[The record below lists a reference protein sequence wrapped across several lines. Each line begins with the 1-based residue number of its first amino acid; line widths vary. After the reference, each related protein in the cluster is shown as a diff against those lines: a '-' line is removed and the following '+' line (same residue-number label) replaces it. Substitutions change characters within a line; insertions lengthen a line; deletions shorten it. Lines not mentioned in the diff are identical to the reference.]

1 MTMMTKKLFLLCA
14 AFCITITTFSQKNDF
29 GIYYCVGGEIKLVRK
44 LELDIVANLRT
55 LDNASRIS
63 QIFVEPGLTYKL
75 SKFLSVGA
83 GYRFTS
89 FYEDDDTFHPRHR
102 WYSDIKAKF
111 PAGEFKISAR
121 IRFQQSF
128 KTYFEDESD
137 KDPYDELRFRLKTL
151 YNITSFPV
159 NPYLAAEL
167 YMPVLQDHEKTID
180 TRKFMAGAEYNI
192 SKKHSVE
199 LEYMYQH
206 DFLPKEKS
214 RNILSVNYNFK
225 F

>member
-1 MTMMTKKLFLLCA
+1 MMMMTKKILLLCA
-14 AFCITITTFSQKNDF
+14 AFSVATAAFSQKNDF
-29 GIYYCVGGEIKLVRK
+29 GIYYGIGGEVKLVRK

-55 LDNASRIS
+55 LDNASEIR

-75 SKFLSVGA
+75 SKFFSVGA

-89 FYEDDDTFHPRHR
+89 FYEDDESFHPRHR
-102 WYSDIKAKF
+102 WYSDLKGKL
-111 PAGEFKISAR
+111 PAGDFEITAR

-151 YNITSFPV
+151 YNIPSFPV
-159 NPYLAAEL
+159 NPYIAGEI
-167 YMPVLQDHEKTID
+167 YMPVSQDYEKTID

-192 SKKHSVE
+192 TKKHSVE
-199 LEYMYQH
+199 LEYMYQR
-206 DFLPKEKS
+206 DYLPKEKS
-214 RNILSVNYNFK
+214 RNVLSVNYYFK